1 MKRKILNALINSVL
15 GAVASLITIYLG
27 GQTTD
32 AIMTGSATSGT
43 LAYLYV

>member
-1 MKRKILNALINSVL
+1 MKQKILNALINSLL

-27 GQTTD
+27 GQATD
-32 AIMTGSATSGT
+32 AIITGGATSGT